1 MVKSAKEANEWK
13 SVLTFYSTF
22 KTKWAPPWK
31 LKCLGMEWKVQ
42 KEISGLDGVSYHC
55 LFYLFSSFSVS
66 FSFLILFIVS
76 RLSII
81 YLSHEIKVTNI
92 FCLSSLVASCVLQD
106 LSSWGG
112 IEPKTPAVEMQGLK
126 HWTTSKVPTL
136 LILIHYLFQK
146 QYLM

>member
-55 LFYLFSSFSVS
+55 LFYLFSSLSVS
-66 FSFLILFIVS
+66 FFKILFIVS
-76 RLSII
+76 SLSIV
-81 YLSHEIKVTNI
+81 YLNHEIKFTNI
-92 FCLSSLVASCVLQD
+92 FCLSFLVASCVLQY
-106 LSSWGG
+106 LSSWGS
-112 IEPKTPAVEMQGLK
+112 IERKTPAVEMQGLK
-126 HWTTSKVPTL
+126 HWTTRKVPTL